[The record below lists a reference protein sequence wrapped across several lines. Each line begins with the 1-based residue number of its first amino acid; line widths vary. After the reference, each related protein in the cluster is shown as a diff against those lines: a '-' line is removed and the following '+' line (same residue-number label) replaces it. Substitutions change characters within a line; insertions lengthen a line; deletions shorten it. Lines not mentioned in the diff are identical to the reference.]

1 MNANKVKA
9 SCVDVQHKKRGRPR
23 LRDEDNNRGATYG
36 SDYSHPHLYPAQ
48 PDVLAMQGASQRH
61 QYRMPYRELR
71 SQPDPPYGPGPID
84 RGDLSRNYHPG
95 FPGLDPA
102 QSYSTSEGLRSI
114 QNLPEINPTALLTL
128 DFVISRSNTAFRD
141 ALTLRTQVE
150 GKALKDLVIPSEKEK
165 IQRLQNSLRTEMQ
178 QSAQSPYLRASM
190 GEYASSNSPEE
201 HDLFESTVGFT
212 PRSEYWTF
220 RLPNGQSRGFPISI
234 SLAKTDAF
242 FVVLTLVSSTNSA
255 MALPKP
261 GSQNALPLRMP
272 TSTPYTG
279 GQNRF
284 PDRLVE
290 RPKHRENTQI
300 VQPYQSY
307 TPKSVPDGLE
317 GARLLEPSHVLDLGQ
332 YQQRSPSQTHDSGS
346 NSSSLHGSDDPR
358 ENLRHLQ
365 LPPIRTSAIEETRR
379 PEPSKSSG
387 PGRKQSSTSVKASP
401 GKRQKRRRVD
411 IGEML
416 R

>member
-1 MNANKVKA
+1 M
-9 SCVDVQHKKRGRPR
+9 DVQHKKRGRPR

-48 PDVLAMQGASQRH
+48 PDAMAMQGSSQRH

-71 SQPDPPYGPGPID
+71 SQPDTAYGPGPVD
-84 RGDLSRNYHPG
+84 RADLSRSYHPG
-95 FPGLDPA
+95 FPGLDPV
-102 QSYSTSEGLRSI
+102 QSYSTSQGLRSI
-114 QNLPEINPTALLTL
+114 QNIPEVNPTALLTL

-261 GSQNALPLRMP
+261 GSQSVLPLRMP

-279 GQNRF
+279 GQARF

-300 VQPYQSY
+300 AQPYQSY

-346 NSSSLHGSDDPR
+346 NSSSLHGSDDLR

-365 LPPIRTSAIEETRR
+365 LPPIRTSAIEQTRR

-387 PGRKQSSTSVKASP
+387 PARKQSSTSVKASP